1 LHRKPTKSQ
10 DKIDYVRVY
19 RMKTDSYKTLSYT
32 STTVADDLLKAMC
45 EKVTKISRAEII
57 NQKKKKKKK
66 ADIPDPEKYAL
77 YESIDLGGTGVGPSV
92 DRILE
97 PNELISTIKG
107 FWKVT
112 GVGTGA
118 KSKDTSSSVPLER
131 RLSIRLKRTTV
142 HPNLEK
148 SAQQVGQVILFL
160 LGGGEEKGCKMFFT
174 Q

>member
-1 LHRKPTKSQ
+1 
-10 DKIDYVRVY
+10 
-19 RMKTDSYKTLSYT
+19 M
-32 STTVADDLLKAMC
+32 
-45 EKVTKISRAEII
+45 
-57 NQKKKKKKK
+57 
-66 ADIPDPEKYAL
+66 
-77 YESIDLGGTGVGPSV
+77 GPSV

-148 SAQQVGQVILFL
+148 SAQQVGQVIFFL
-160 LGGGEEKGCKMFFT
+160 LGEERKKAVKCFLHNRGQT
-174 Q
+174 SSSR